1 MNNITM
7 NDLMGLLP
15 YTPIIIVVITVLA
28 VMIAIAIKRSHMVTA
43 AITVAGLNI
52 GLFTLIGQML
62 GIVNSGNMM
71 PNAEQLFVID
81 NFAQFNMV
89 VIFICALACC
99 TLSYAYLANLKDNK
113 DELYLLMLL
122 STIGAL
128 LMVSA
133 QHMASFFMSL
143 EMLSV
148 PLYLSLI
155 HI

>member
-1 MNNITM
+1 MNDITM

-15 YTPIIIVVITVLA
+15 YAPIIAVVITVLV
-28 VMIAIAIKRSHMVTA
+28 VMIAIAIKRSHMVTGTM
-43 AITVAGLNI
+43 TVVGLNI
-52 GLFTLIGQML
+52 GLFALIGQMT
-62 GIVNSGNMM
+62 GIVNSGTLI

-89 VIFICALACC
+89 IIFICALACC

-122 STIGAL
+122 STIGAGAPSYTSG
-128 LMVSA
+128 V
-133 QHMASFFMSL
+133 
-143 EMLSV
+143 
-148 PLYLSLI
+148 